1 MAARNG
7 ILFPMIFFT
16 LIGTIADLDYIVY
29 VNDSSTV
36 GRKKCGDIRAP
47 CKDIESALYNISN
60 WKYTDNTAWIHIQ
73 KLDNCTSVN
82 IADSLLDEKTHNG
95 KVARRSIGFRG
106 GSAMMTPTSS
116 ICRSQNWQ
124 LPWLQLDKCTSLFD
138 LHLVDLDIMNG
149 SFVAA
154 NCSQTRL
161 NMTNVTVQEGG
172 VSILNLMNNATTITN
187 TTLKGLT
194 GIAIEYGW
202 IDISGLNVTDLDM
215 MELVK
220 LSDLSATSRLHNS
233 WFNGR
238 SHYDIYISGEVAGF
252 TLENVQI
259 SILSKFEISMN
270 ITSFAHPL
278 EAYSDGLRLVNTNIE
293 ANNIQIDLKNNG
305 TLKLQNVDVI
315 ANTGILSLEYRGAK
329 MRTRR
334 RGGGDGMISNITNCM
349 FKSLG
354 ADKELLHINLI
365 GHPSSTLDT
374 QLSVHNLNLMNTTMK
389 MDLEGNQASLG
400 RLHYDLPKVGMNPLQ
415 LKVSLAKLMISNST
429 IKACLLNGEVDVL
442 SISGSNIAGDSKLSA
457 RKEKGLGITLSDSKM
472 DVNDLLR
479 GTNLQI
485 HKCVFPK
492 KIDIKADVLDISN
505 SKFLEGGTLSGMQI
519 TDSNSTWRASE
530 KGSLLIQ
537 PKMDV
542 FNATATLKNIIV
554 TNISVN
560 LTGFYET
567 RISGQLKSLESAYFK
582 PGNLSEL
589 DVLFY
594 NISKD
599 IRFENVTAIFG
610 MGKIRVSNV
619 KNLSFVG
626 AVDLE
631 AVAPVQRKFNLT
643 SLKLNH
649 SLLEGSEALSENG
662 TYQGKKL
669 AGFILQNA
677 TNVTLQ
683 LWKFGK
689 APFEKKK
696 TAKYW
701 GYIIAFLVFVIIC
714 AGGAL
719 SWRCCNDG
727 GKSRTGSEY
736 RVNTAN
742 AHTSGTIGP
751 SR

>member
-1 MAARNG
+1 MAVRNR

-16 LIGTIADLDYIVY
+16 VIGIIADVDYVVY
-29 VNDSSTV
+29 VNDSSTIIK
-36 GRKKCGDIRAP
+36 RKCGDIRAP
-47 CKDIESALYNISN
+47 CKDIASALYNISN
-60 WKYTDNTAWIHIQ
+60 WNYTDRTAWIHIQ
-73 KLDNCTSVN
+73 KLDNCSSVN
-82 IADSLLDEKTHNG
+82 ITDSLKDEKTHNS

-106 GSAMMTPTSS
+106 GNAIMTPTRS
-116 ICRSQNWQ
+116 ICRRQNWQ
-124 LPWLQLDKCTSLFD
+124 MQWLQLDKCTSHFD
-138 LHLVDLDIMNG
+138 LHLVDLVIMNG
-149 SFVAA
+149 TFLEA

-161 NMTNVTVQEGG
+161 NMTNVTVQEGV
-172 VSILNLMNNATTITN
+172 VSILNLMNNATMITN
-187 TTLKGLT
+187 TTLKGHT
-194 GIAIEYGW
+194 GIAIEYGLV
-202 IDISGLNVTDLDM
+202 DISGLNVTDLDM

-238 SHYDIYISGEVAGF
+238 SHYGIYISGEVAGF
-252 TLENVQI
+252 AIETVQLLN
-259 SILSKFEISMN
+259 LSKFEIVMN

-278 EAYSDGLRLVNTNIE
+278 EAYSDGLRLVSTNIE
-293 ANNIQIDLKNNG
+293 VNYIQIDLKNNG
-305 TLKLQNVDVI
+305 PITLQNLDVI
-315 ANTGILSLEYRGAK
+315 ANTGILSLEYQGAK
-329 MRTRR
+329 LRTQR
-334 RGGGDGMISNITNCM
+334 RGGGDGVISNITNCM
-349 FKSLG
+349 FKGVG
-354 ADKELLHINLI
+354 ADKELLHINLT
-365 GHPSSTLDT
+365 GYPSSKLEN
-374 QLSVHNLNLMNTTMK
+374 QLSVHNLTLVNTTMK
-389 MDLEGNQASLG
+389 MDLEGNQAYLG
-400 RLHYDLPKVGMNPLQ
+400 GLHYDLPEAGVNPFQ
-415 LKVSLAKLMISNST
+415 LKVSLAKLMIWSST

-457 RKEKGLGITLSDSKM
+457 RDGKGLSVTLTDSKM

-492 KIDIKADVLDISN
+492 EIDINANVLDISN
-505 SKFLEGGTLSGMQI
+505 SKFLEGGTLLGMQI
-519 TDSNSTWRASE
+519 TDSNSTWMASE

-537 PKMDV
+537 PKNNV
-542 FNATATLKNIIV
+542 LNATASLKNIIV

-567 RISGQLKSLESAYFK
+567 RISGRLESSECAYFK

-594 NISKD
+594 NISKGV
-599 IRFENVTAIFG
+599 RFENVTAIFG

-619 KNLSFVG
+619 KNLFFEG

-643 SLKLNH
+643 SLKLKN
-649 SLLEGSEALSENG
+649 SLIEESEALSENG

-683 LWKFGK
+683 LWKYGK
-689 APFEKKK
+689 APFEKKS
-696 TAKYW
+696 AKYW

-719 SWRCCNDG
+719 SWRCSKGSGTDPM
-727 GKSRTGSEY
+727 GSEY
-736 RVNTAN
+736 RLNTAN
-742 AHTSGTIGP
+742 AHKDGTIGP